1 MSSLSIVESKLLP
14 DALSDTF
21 ELRPFAQVKLI
32 AFDLDGTLIKHV
44 NELPG
49 QRLSK
54 LFSIIAHSNVKL
66 TLATGRSLAG
76 VNATLGQLQG
86 LNRIP
91 LVLYNGSVVIR
102 PDERALIAHKSISPD
117 VAMSIATFAS
127 DCSNVSAFFYCV
139 NTEAGLFDSG
149 APTENVYLASH
160 QPTVATVEFNGM
172 PLLPLS
178 ELEFSTAKVVA
189 ILLEVTQEIFKA
201 YIQEMLR
208 GFSGISVTTSG
219 TRYLEIRPMGSS
231 KAEGLKVL
239 CNQFGIGAENVLAM
253 GDNDNDVELLSWA
266 GLSVCVH
273 HSSDAARR
281 ASKFYSTHGAG
292 RAAIEV
298 LEIVR
303 RSQRLFKEGKWH
315 GGFNA

>member
-1 MSSLSIVESKLLP
+1 MSSLLTAEPKPLP
-14 DALSDTF
+14 DALSDTV

-32 AFDLDGTLIKHV
+32 AFDLDGTLIGHA

-54 LFSIIAHSNVKL
+54 LFSTVAHSNVKL

-76 VNATLGQLQG
+76 VRAALGQLQG
-86 LNRIP
+86 LNRMP
-91 LVLYNGSVVIR
+91 LILYNGSVVIR
-102 PDERALIAHKSISPD
+102 PDEHALIALKQISPHA
-117 VAMSIATFAS
+117 AMRIAALAADS
-127 DCSNVSAFFYCV
+127 ADVSAFFYCV
-139 NTEAGLFDSG
+139 DTEAGLLDS
-149 APTENVYLASH
+149 AASIENVYLASH
-160 QPTVATVEFNGM
+160 QPTASTAEFNGM
-172 PLLPLS
+172 PLRPIS

-189 ILLEVTQEIFKA
+189 ILLEVAQETSKA
-201 YIQEMLR
+201 HLQATLQNLN
-208 GFSGISVTTSG
+208 GISVTTSG
-219 TRYLEIRPMGSS
+219 VRYIEIRPIGSS

-239 CNQFGIGAENVLAM
+239 CDQLGISEKNVLAV

-266 GLSVCVH
+266 GISVSVH
-273 HSSDAARR
+273 HSSEAARR

-303 RSQRLFKEGKWH
+303 RSQRLFKERRRH